1 MPRPSTGYR
10 NAAGIGIPGAG
21 DITGRFCPK
30 DGLIGWAY
38 NRGKAGLPRFAKGE
52 IDIGTITH
60 QMCDMDMHGASFDD
74 IDGYLDRTP
83 IPPGDRAQVVRCFA
97 GYRSWRTAFAIRP
110 LAQEKPLVSETYQYG
125 GTPDLIGLVPK
136 GPALVDYKTSSK
148 GQPYLDHLVH
158 MAAHGRLW
166 LENGGEPL
174 TGGYHLLLLPK
185 DGSPFKHLAY
195 SEAQIT
201 PYWQLFEAWRAI
213 YDLDQACQTTAAL
226 EGQAVVPPPA
236 PQPAAPIPVKP
247 APHRKRAV
255 KPQPRPQ
262 VAYSPLPAP
271 MSMAEILRSYGHV
284 REGVRA

>member
-1 MPRPSTGYR
+1 MPRPQSGYR
-10 NAAGIGIPGAG
+10 NAAGLVIPGAG

-83 IPPGDRAQVVRCFA
+83 IPHADRTQVVRCFA
-97 GYRSWRTAFAIRP
+97 GYRSWRTEFPIRP
-110 LAQEKPLVSETYQYG
+110 LMQEKPLVSEAYQYG

-148 GQPYLDHLVH
+148 GVPYLDHLVH

-185 DGSPFKHLAY
+185 DGSPFKHLSY
-195 SEAQIT
+195 SEAQIA
-201 PYWQLFEAWRAI
+201 PYWRLFEAWRAI
-213 YDLDQACQTTAAL
+213 YDLDQACQSTAAL
-226 EGQAVVPPPA
+226 EGQAVAPA
-236 PQPAAPIPVKP
+236 PRPSAAPAAKP
-247 APHRKRAV
+247 APKPRPRAQV
-255 KPQPRPQ
+255 HYSPQPH
-262 VAYSPLPAP
+262 V
-271 MSMAEILRSYGHV
+271 MSMAEMLRSYGHV
-284 REGVRA
+284 EGVRA